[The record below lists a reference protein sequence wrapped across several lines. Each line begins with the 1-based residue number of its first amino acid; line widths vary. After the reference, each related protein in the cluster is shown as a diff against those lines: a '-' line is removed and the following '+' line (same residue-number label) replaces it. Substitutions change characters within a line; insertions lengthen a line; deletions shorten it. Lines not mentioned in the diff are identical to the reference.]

1 MKHIWQEHKKQV
13 VKDIRNFFLWLL
25 SVAVVSLGLLSAVF
39 YHYTGD
45 LLGFFKLVR
54 TFQLIDTNYAGNIPK
69 QDLLNGALEGIVAKL
84 GDKHSL
90 YLDGEQFKD
99 FSSQMTG
106 SFAGIGVY
114 ISAAQEGAL
123 INDII
128 DDSPAHDQGLQR
140 GDVIVAINGK
150 ATAGMKLEDISN
162 AVRGP
167 EGSQVTITIRRNGVD
182 TDYMLTR
189 RKIHV
194 KTVAGQMV
202 EGTDIGYIRVAVFSE
217 TTGEEFT
224 KQFNDL
230 KQQGMKKMI
239 LDLRDN
245 PGGLVDQATNVAS
258 NFVPKNSTIMS
269 YTDSTGHDK
278 AYTAQGTDELI
289 PMVVL
294 INGNSASASEIVAGD
309 VQDLQLGTIVGVKSY
324 GKGTVQGVY
333 PVGDD
338 AAVKLT
344 VAKYKTAKGRQIDGE
359 GITPDVIVELQPGD
373 TVDYQFEKAM
383 EILKNQQ

>member
-1 MKHIWQEHKKQV
+1 MKHIWKEHKLKLIN
-13 VKDIRNFFLWLL
+13 DIVNGFLWII
-25 SVAVVSLGLLSAVF
+25 SVVVVSLVIIAGTF

-45 LLGFFKLVR
+45 AFGFFKMLR
-54 TFQLIDTNYAGNIPK
+54 TFQLIESNYAGTVPK
-69 QDLLNGALEGIVAKL
+69 QELLNGALEGIVKKL
-84 GDKHSL
+84 GDKHSI

-114 ISAAQEGAL
+114 ISSADEGAL
-123 INDII
+123 INGII

-140 GDVIVAINGK
+140 GDLIVAIDGK

-167 EGSQVTITIRRNGVD
+167 EGSNVTITIRRNGAD
-182 TDYMLTR
+182 TDYTLTR

-194 KTVAGQMV
+194 NTVAGQMV
-202 EGTDIGYIRVAVFSE
+202 EGTDIGYIRIAVFSE

-224 KQFNDL
+224 KQFNEL

-245 PGGLVDQATNVAS
+245 PGGLVDQATDVAS

-278 AYTAQGTDELI
+278 AYTAQGTDDRI

-294 INGNSASASEIVAGD
+294 INENSASASEIVAGD
-309 VQDLQLGTIVGVKSY
+309 VQDLQLGTLVGVKSY
-324 GKGTVQGVY
+324 GTGTVQGVY
-333 PVGDD
+333 PVGNE
-338 AAVKLT
+338 AALKLT

-359 GITPDVIVELQPGD
+359 GITPDVIVELQPND
-373 TVDYQFEKAM
+373 TVDYQLEKALD
-383 EILKNQQ
+383 ILKNQQ